1 MGGGP
6 LDLEI
11 LHSGRFPPLHSGLK
25 SRTHEIPRLLEA
37 PAHPKVLKRC
47 RNCQEGPGGRAGRV
61 GGGAGWSWWGRCW
74 CLLLGICELLGEANS
89 HWSKG
94 ICMSLASLDRGIS
107 TMQQGHAA
115 ACLELAWPMSSDC
128 PCRTSLLDLHDRVVG
143 HGLLRAVWP
152 CGHIL

>member
-25 SRTHEIPRLLEA
+25 SRPTRSPDSWRPRPSQGA
-37 PAHPKVLKRC
+37 
-47 RNCQEGPGGRAGRV
+47 QEMQKLPGGAGGASRPG